1 MKTVVSTLALTIT
14 VASVF
19 AQTAQLTIK
28 AKESDIPLG
37 VVQSFKQDFKSTSS
51 ADWIVVPPQLVGD
64 KYMVSGWNHLNGEAP
79 KSYSV
84 LMKGPEVTGEA
95 LYNASGDLI
104 YLKEHISNT
113 MLPPAVTNAVLAKYP
128 GYTILKDQE
137 TVKQGKDKLIHYKVS
152 IQKGNDK
159 KELAIDESGKIL
171 REHQL
176 KHAKA

>member
-1 MKTVVSTLALTIT
+1 MKTVVSTLALTMT
-14 VASVF
+14 AVVAI

-28 AKESDIPLG
+28 SKESDIPIA

-51 ADWIVVPPQLVGD
+51 DWIVVPPQLVGD
-64 KYMVSGWNHLNGEAP
+64 KYMVSQYNNLNGEAP

-84 LMKGPEVTGEA
+84 LMRGPEVSGEA

-113 MLPPAVTNAVLAKYP
+113 MLPPAVTNAVSAKYP
-128 GYTILKDQE
+128 GYLISKDQE
-137 TVKQGKDKLIHYKVS
+137 TVKQGKNKLIHYKVS

-159 KELAIDESGKIL
+159 RILAIDESGKIL
-171 REHQL
+171 RER
-176 KHAKA
+176 K